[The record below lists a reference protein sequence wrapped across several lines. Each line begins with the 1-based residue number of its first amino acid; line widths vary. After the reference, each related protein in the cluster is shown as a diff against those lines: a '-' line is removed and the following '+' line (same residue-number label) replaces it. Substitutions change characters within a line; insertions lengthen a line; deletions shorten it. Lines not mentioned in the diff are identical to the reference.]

1 MQRKSPL
8 SDAKRRPRPDMTGNN
23 RSNFGF
29 RRNSIASQG
38 GGFLFLYGSTLLNQ
52 NSLLST
58 HQQIINNSITRHHS
72 SSMNAW
78 REEIG
83 PEATIGS
90 PVNDSKRRSEWV
102 EEDTEE
108 ALSAKLTAIKKR
120 LVRPKKLRRP
130 DDGMSDLATPG
141 AGPSQPRTR
150 SRSPSPLLTSSK
162 AEVDSKP
169 AAPARPVS
177 PPPPKRL
184 PRSRLIP
191 LRSYHPP
198 LVSCRS
204 VYNYTRLNHIE
215 EGTYG
220 VVFRARCNDTGG
232 IYALKKLKLE
242 EEKAGFPIT
251 SLREVMALMVAGSHE
266 NVVGLREI
274 VVGDT
279 LNQCV
284 SDVRL

>member
-1 MQRKSPL
+1 
-8 SDAKRRPRPDMTGNN
+8 
-23 RSNFGF
+23 
-29 RRNSIASQG
+29 
-38 GGFLFLYGSTLLNQ
+38 
-52 NSLLST
+52 
-58 HQQIINNSITRHHS
+58 
-72 SSMNAW
+72 MNAW

-83 PEATIGS
+83 PEATTGS
-90 PVNDSKRRSEWV
+90 PINDSKRRSEWV

-130 DDGMSDLATPG
+130 DDGMSELATPG
-141 AGPSQPRTR
+141 AGPSQPKTR
-150 SRSPSPLLTSSK
+150 SRSPSPRLISSK
-162 AEVDSKP
+162 AEVDLKP

-184 PRSRLIP
+184 PRSRFVP
-191 LRSYHPP
+191 LRSDHPP

-266 NVVGLREI
+266 NMVGLREI

-284 SDVRL
+284 SDIRL